1 MRQAAVYV
9 RISSDPNGQR
19 LGVTRQLAECRTKA
33 KTLGWKVA
41 GVYEDNDV
49 SATGTKPR
57 PAYQRMLTDLEAG
70 RIDAVVVWDLDRLTR
85 RPIEVEHFID
95 LADRKNVALAS
106 VGGDVDLATDNGR
119 LFARIKGAVARSEV
133 ERKSARQRSSN
144 DQRAA
149 SGLPSGGR
157 RAFGYERG
165 GVVVD
170 EVEAAEVRKAASS
183 LLAGGS
189 LRGIVADMN
198 ARGIPTTAWRPPL
211 VLSKWH
217 PTELRRLL
225 SNPRYAGLRVHRDEV
240 VGPGAWPAILDE
252 DTYRAVVAVLTDP
265 RRHKAGPPRR
275 YLLSGLATC
284 SVCGGRVFGVTEK
297 HKTASL
303 YRCESRAHVSRQ
315 VDDVDALVV
324 KVMLRTLSEP
334 DVVGLLTDPR
344 STDEAQ
350 ELRGEEQGLRARL
363 DGLAESFAAGEIDRA
378 QLRAGT
384 ERLRARLELVSNAL
398 AEFARTPVLTDL
410 LTSGDVEQ
418 TWAGMDLDRQ
428 RAVIDALVTIKLHPP
443 GRGARTFDPR
453 TVEIAWRT

>member
-33 KTLGWKVA
+33 RALGWKVA

-57 PAYQRMLTDLEAG
+57 PAYQKMLSDLEAG
-70 RIDAVVVWDLDRLTR
+70 RCDAVVVWDLDRLTR

-95 LADRKNVALAS
+95 LADRRHVALAS

-198 ARGIPTTAWRPPL
+198 ARGVPTTTGGPWR
-211 VLSKWH
+211 

-225 SNPRYAGLRVHRDEV
+225 SNPRYAGLRVHRGEV

-324 KVMLRTLSEP
+324 KVVLRTLTEP
-334 DVVGLLTDPR
+334 DVVELLTDPR

-453 TVEIAWRT
+453 TVEITWRTS